1 MAKNINA
8 ILGLKDKLSPA
19 MNKAA
24 RNVQKNSAKMAY
36 SLKKTGKSVTKLGNT
51 LTNKITKPAIG
62 AAAAVGGI
70 VLKKGWDRMIATDN
84 ARGKLLALGNTSEEV
99 SAIMDDALKSVTG
112 TAFSLDAAATTAASA
127 VAAGIKPGK
136 DLTKYLSSVADTAA
150 IAGVS
155 MSDMG
160 SIFNK
165 VATSD
170 KAQMDIINQLG
181 DKGIPIMQWLA
192 KETGKSAAEVQKMA
206 SEGKIDLATFR
217 KAIEK
222 NVGGAAKSMGSTTIS
237 AALDNIG
244 AAAGRIGASFL
255 GGSDD
260 KNSFAGQLLGQL
272 NDLEGFMSSLE
283 PKAAEF
289 GKKFGEMFSKG
300 IEKGKQLYNWFMK
313 LGPGAKKAL
322 VGIVLGAGPALKIIG
337 GLTTATGKG
346 ISMFQKFK
354 KNQDKIKA
362 GFNLLKGA
370 ANPYVLILAA
380 LVAGGI
386 LLYKNW
392 DKVKEKAQPLIDKF
406 VAFKEAVQGAIDKV
420 QGLIDKLKEWLGFDG
435 KSVSVEQ
442 KTLQHPGSTLGTY
455 NSNPLL
461 QSNPKHN
468 ATGTSYF
475 SGGTTWV
482 GENGPEL
489 LNLPRGSK
497 IIPNGKSMSMM
508 GSGSINVSV
517 NIAGNVI
524 GNEAYANE
532 LGSIISSKIMSAMSN
547 V

>member
-461 QSNPKHN
+461 QSHPKN
-468 ATGTSYF
+468 ATGTSYWK
-475 SGGTTWV
+475 GGPTWV
-482 GENGPEL
+482 GEHGPEL
-489 LNLPRGSK
+489 LNLPSGSK
-497 IIPNGKSMSMM
+497 ITPNGKSMSMM
-508 GSGSINVSV
+508 GGGSINVSV

>member
-36 SLKKTGKSVTKLGNT
+36 SLRKTGKSVTKLGNT

-99 SAIMDDALKSVTG
+99 NAIMNNALESVTG
-112 TAFSLDAAATTAASA
+112 TAFSLDSAATTAASA

-289 GKKFGEMFSKG
+289 GNKFGEMFSKG

-370 ANPYVLILAA
+370 ANPYVLILGA

-442 KTLQHPGSTLGTY
+442 KTLQHPGSTLETY

-461 QSNPKHN
+461 QAHN
-468 ATGTSYF
+468 ATGTSYWK
-475 SGGTTWV
+475 GGPTWV
-482 GENGPEL
+482 GEHGPEL
-489 LNLPRGSK
+489 LNLPSGSK
-497 IIPNGKSMSMM
+497 ITPNGKSMSMM
-508 GSGSINVSV
+508 GGGSINVSV

>member
-19 MNKAA
+19 MAKASK
-24 RNVQKNSAKMAY
+24 NVEMSSRKMSY
-36 SLKKTGKSVTKLGNT
+36 SLRKTGKSVTKLGNT

-62 AAAAVGGI
+62 AASAVAGI

-84 ARGKLLALGNTSEEV
+84 ARGKLLALGNTSKEV
-99 SAIMDDALKSVTG
+99 SAIMDNALESVQG

-127 VAAGIKPGK
+127 VAAGIHSGK

-150 IAGVS
+150 IAGVG
-155 MSDMG
+155 MDEMG

-165 VATSD
+165 VATSN
-170 KAQMDIINQLG
+170 KAQMDVINQLG

-206 SEGKIDLATFR
+206 SKGEIDLKTFR
-217 KAIEK
+217 RAVEN
-222 NVGGAAKSMGSTTIS
+222 NVGGAAKSMGSTTIK
-237 AALDNIG
+237 AAIDNVG
-244 AAAGRIGASFL
+244 AAMGRIGANFL

-260 KNSFAGQLLGQL
+260 KNSFAGQLLGNL
-272 NDLEGFMSSLE
+272 NDLEGFLSSLE
-283 PKAAEF
+283 PKAKDFGVKF
-289 GKKFGEMFSKG
+289 GKAFTTAVQKL
-300 IEKGKQLYNWFMK
+300 KQAYNWFMK
-313 LGPGAKKAL
+313 LSPTAKKL
-322 VGIVLGAGPALKIIG
+322 FLGITLGAGPAIKIIG
-337 GLTTATGKG
+337 TTMTATGKA
-346 ISMFQKFK
+346 IKTFNNLK
-354 KNQDKIKA
+354 KNADKLKGA
-362 GFNLLKGA
+362 FGLLKGA
-370 ANPYVLILAA
+370 CNPYVLILAA
-380 LVAGGI
+380 LVTAGI

-442 KTLQHPGSTLGTY
+442 KTLQNPGSTLGTY

-461 QSNPKHN
+461 QSHPKH
-468 ATGTSYF
+468 ATGTSYWK
-475 SGGTTWV
+475 GGTTWV
-482 GENGPEL
+482 GEHGPEL
-489 LNLPRGSK
+489 LTLPSGSQ
-497 IIPNGKSMSMM
+497 ITPNGKSMSMM
-508 GSGSINVSV
+508 GGSSVNISV

-532 LGSIISSKIMSAMSN
+532 LGAIISGKLMAAMGN

>member
-36 SLKKTGKSVTKLGNT
+36 SLRKTGKSVTKLGNT

-99 SAIMDDALKSVTG
+99 NAIMNNALESVTG
-112 TAFSLDAAATTAASA
+112 TAFSLDSAATTAASA

-370 ANPYVLILAA
+370 ANPYVLILGA

-420 QGLIDKLKEWLGFDG
+420 QGLVDKLKEWLGFDG
-435 KSVSVEQ
+435 KSVSIEQ

-461 QSNPKHN
+461 QSHPKN
-468 ATGTSYF
+468 ATGTSYWK
-475 SGGTTWV
+475 GGPTWV
-482 GENGPEL
+482 GEHGPEL
-489 LNLPRGSK
+489 LNLPSGSK
-497 IIPNGKSMSMM
+497 ITPNGKSMSMM
-508 GSGSINVSV
+508 GGGSINVSV